1 MYLYN
6 KKIKQ
11 IIQIKKVNKQ
21 KILAIFCKTIKLKL
35 ENCTIIKYFIIKVKY
50 LFV

>member
-1 MYLYN
+1 LYN

-11 IIQIKKVNKQ
+11 IIEIKKANKQ
-21 KILAIFCKTIKLKL
+21 KISIIFCKTIKLKL
-35 ENCTIIKYFIIKVKY
+35 KNYTIIKYFTIKIKY